1 MKRLTI
7 LALIIGAC
15 LAIALIASSGVRE
28 VGEAAASVG
37 WGIGPVV
44 IARALAVEMAGMG
57 WALLFPAGVRPR
69 LRVCVLVRYVREGI
83 NTLLPL
89 TQVGGEFIGA
99 RLLTFYRVEGATA
112 AASVIVDVLVQAGTQ
127 FLFTALGLVV
137 LIVLGGDEAIVRVA
151 AIGLALAAPA
161 LAGFYIAQRRG
172 GRRLLQALLAR
183 FAGDGQWLAIGG
195 AVDALYDR
203 LQSFYAHRRALLSGA
218 ALHFV
223 VWFVG
228 ALEVWIALRFMG
240 YPASFAEALVIESLG
255 QAIRGA
261 AFIVPGA
268 LGVQEGGLIALGA
281 VFGIPPQAALALSLI
296 KRAADLV
303 VGVPGLVAWQALEG
317 KRLLHRRA
325 AAEALVKEE
334 RNAPS

>member
-15 LAIALIASSGVRE
+15 LATALIASSGVRE

-112 AASVIVDVLVQAGTQ
+112 AASVRVGVPGQARTPVPVP
-127 FLFTALGLVV
+127 ALGLVV
-137 LIVLGGDEAIVRVA
+137 LVA
-151 AIGLALAAPA
+151 P
-161 LAGFYIAQRRG
+161 
-172 GRRLLQALLAR
+172 
-183 FAGDGQWLAIGG
+183 
-195 AVDALYDR
+195 
-203 LQSFYAHRRALLSGA
+203 
-218 ALHFV
+218 
-223 VWFVG
+223 
-228 ALEVWIALRFMG
+228 
-240 YPASFAEALVIESLG
+240 
-255 QAIRGA
+255 
-261 AFIVPGA
+261 
-268 LGVQEGGLIALGA
+268 
-281 VFGIPPQAALALSLI
+281 
-296 KRAADLV
+296 
-303 VGVPGLVAWQALEG
+303 
-317 KRLLHRRA
+317 
-325 AAEALVKEE
+325 
-334 RNAPS
+334 